1 MSQSVGSAASVG
13 FERPESL
20 SSVDLGALQV
30 IQDEFARQL
39 RPGLSTIL
47 SGDISTKVTG
57 IRQDTYAGFQRD
69 LTWPTYVCPVAVS
82 PVQRASVL
90 HLSPELVFPILE
102 LMMGGTISPV
112 DPTRQL
118 TAIEEE
124 VLEPIVQIVLR
135 AMSKSWKSVG
145 EIEFSRGADLPLPH
159 ETVIVATVEVELSPE
174 ARGLVNIALPALLL
188 RRIKARAEV
197 KALPPPA
204 APTAQQIDTIL
215 TLIQPATLEFEAR
228 LDGPKVG
235 LRDLLNIKE
244 GQIVL
249 LDQGPDGRVDGL
261 LNKSCYFRGQVVSDG
276 KKRLLLIDSFRES
289 EIA

>member
-1 MSQSVGSAASVG
+1 MITHV
-13 FERPESL
+13 
-20 SSVDLGALQV
+20 
-30 IQDEFARQL
+30 
-39 RPGLSTIL
+39 
-47 SGDISTKVTG
+47 
-57 IRQDTYAGFQRD
+57 
-69 LTWPTYVCPVAVS
+69 
-82 PVQRASVL
+82 
-90 HLSPELVFPILE
+90 
-102 LMMGGTISPV
+102 
-112 DPTRQL
+112 
-118 TAIEEE
+118 
-124 VLEPIVQIVLR
+124 
-135 AMSKSWKSVG
+135 
-145 EIEFSRGADLPLPH
+145 
-159 ETVIVATVEVELSPE
+159 
-174 ARGLVNIALPALLL
+174 
-188 RRIKARAEV
+188 
-197 KALPPPA
+197 ALPPPA